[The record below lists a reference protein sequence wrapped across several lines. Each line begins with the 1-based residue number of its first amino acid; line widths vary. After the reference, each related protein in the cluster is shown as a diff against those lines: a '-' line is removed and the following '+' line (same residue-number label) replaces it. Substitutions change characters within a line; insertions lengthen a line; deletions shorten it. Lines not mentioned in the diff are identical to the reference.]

1 MLRDHSFS
9 RSVSISSSP
18 KLVESLDLH
27 DATVFALEL
36 GFPQVFFE
44 SDCFLV
50 IQGVKGRGYNVS
62 LVFHILDDIKWLMY
76 NHPPLSVI
84 HVH

>member
-1 MLRDHSFS
+1 MLKDHSFS
-9 RSVSISSSP
+9 LSVSISSSL

-27 DATVFALEL
+27 DAMVFALEL
-36 GFPQVFFE
+36 GFPQVIFE
-44 SDCFLV
+44 SNCFRV
-50 IQGVKGRGYNVS
+50 VQGVGRGYNVS